1 MPVNRRALAV
11 PQRFSPHTGGYCSA
25 VKWGMRV
32 VLWKAGERTVTQTAP
47 RASAPRVTVTVK
59 RLFGRESA
67 DYVVMVSMV
76 VFLVIFGL
84 VMVLSSSFV
93 GSALGND
100 GNFFA
105 TFFRQAVWV
114 LLGIPMM
121 LVVSRFPARSLKKI
135 APTIF
140 LAALL
145 LQGLVFTPL
154 GFSSGGNTN
163 WVNIAGLTGQP
174 SEILKIAMI
183 IWMAAILADR
193 IDDVE
198 DYRTLLRPLGLGVL
212 IAWTLVMMG
221 QDLGTMGV
229 MVVIAVGIVFLA
241 GARLSHLL
249 TVVAFIG
256 AGVGMLALL
265 SPSRVNR
272 IMTWFSGCTEDDYL
286 GSCWQIVHSTYAL
299 GSGGIFGVGLGN
311 SRAKWSWLPAAETD
325 FIFAIVGEELGL
337 IGTSMVIL
345 SFVILAVAM
354 ARLVRAQ
361 PDPFARLVTG
371 GVMVWLIGQALIN
384 IAVVLEVLPVLG
396 VPLPFMSVGG
406 SALMSSL
413 IGIGVVMALNR
424 HDAISV
430 TAGQNRRSS
439 SR

>member
-1 MPVNRRALAV
+1 M
-11 PQRFSPHTGGYCSA
+11 
-25 VKWGMRV
+25 
-32 VLWKAGERTVTQTAP
+32 TQV
-47 RASAPRVTVTVK
+47 ASKPSTPRVTVSVK

-76 VFLVIFGL
+76 FFLVIFGL

-100 GNFFA
+100 GDFFA
-105 TFFRQAVWV
+105 TFFRQVVWV
-114 LLGIPMM
+114 ALGVPLM
-121 LVVSRFPARSLKKI
+121 LVISRFPARALKKL
-135 APTIF
+135 APSIF
-140 LAALL
+140 LVALL

-154 GFSSGGNTN
+154 GITSGGNTN
-163 WVNIAGLTGQP
+163 WVNIAGFTGQP
-174 SEILKIAMI
+174 SEILKVAMI

-193 IDDVE
+193 IDVVE

-212 IAWTLVMMG
+212 MALALVMLG

-229 MVVIAVGIVFLA
+229 MVIIALGIVFLA
-241 GARLSHLL
+241 GAKLSHLF

-256 AGVGMLALL
+256 AGVALLAML
-265 SPSRVNR
+265 SPSRIDR

-286 GSCWQIVHSTYAL
+286 GTCWQIVHSTYAL
-299 GSGGIFGVGLGN
+299 GSGGILGVGLGN
-311 SRAKWSWLPAAETD
+311 SRAKWSWLPHAETD

-345 SFVILAVAM
+345 SFVILAVSM

-371 GVMVWLIGQALIN
+371 GVMVWLIRQALIN

-406 SALMSSL
+406 SALIASL
-413 IGIGVVMALNR
+413 LGIGVVMALNR

-430 TAGQNRRSS
+430 SASSSRRSS
-439 SR
+439 AR

>member
-1 MPVNRRALAV
+1 M
-11 PQRFSPHTGGYCSA
+11 
-25 VKWGMRV
+25 
-32 VLWKAGERTVTQTAP
+32 KAGEWPVTQVAS
-47 RASAPRVTVTVK
+47 RSSAPRVTVSVK

-76 VFLVIFGL
+76 FFLVIFGL

-105 TFFRQAVWV
+105 TFFRQVIWV
-114 LLGIPMM
+114 LLGIPAM
-121 LVVSRFPARSLKKI
+121 LVISRFPARALKKL

-140 LAALL
+140 LVALL

-154 GFSSGGNTN
+154 GITSGGNTN
-163 WVNIAGLTGQP
+163 WVNIAGFTGQP
-174 SEILKIAMI
+174 SEILKVAMI

-193 IDDVE
+193 IDRVE
-198 DYRTLLRPLGLGVL
+198 DYRTLVRPLGLGVL
-212 IAWTLVMMG
+212 IALSLVMMG

-229 MVVIAVGIVFLA
+229 MVVIALGIVFLA
-241 GARLSHLL
+241 GARLSHLF
-249 TVVAFIG
+249 TVVAVFA
-256 AGVGMLALL
+256 AGVAMLAML
-265 SPSRVNR
+265 SPSRINR
-272 IMTWFSGCTEDDYL
+272 IMTWFSGCTEEDYL
-286 GSCWQIVHSTYAL
+286 GTCWQIVHSTYAL
-299 GSGGIFGVGLGN
+299 GSGGVLGVGLGN
-311 SRAKWSWLPAAETD
+311 SRAKWSWLPHAETD

-337 IGTSMVIL
+337 IGTSMVII

-406 SALMSSL
+406 SALMASL
-413 IGIGVVMALNR
+413 IGVGVVMAVNR
-424 HDAISV
+424 RDAVSV
-430 TAGQNRRSS
+430 TAGANRRSS
-439 SR
+439 AR

>member
-1 MPVNRRALAV
+1 
-11 PQRFSPHTGGYCSA
+11 
-25 VKWGMRV
+25 
-32 VLWKAGERTVTQTAP
+32 VTQVASKP
-47 RASAPRVTVTVK
+47 SAPRMTVSVK

-76 VFLVIFGL
+76 FFLVIFGL

-105 TFFRQAVWV
+105 TFFRQVMWV
-114 LLGIPMM
+114 LLGIPAM
-121 LVVSRFPARSLKKI
+121 LVISRFPARALKKL

-140 LAALL
+140 LVALL

-154 GFSSGGNTN
+154 GITSGGNTN
-163 WVNIAGLTGQP
+163 WVNIAGFTGQP
-174 SEILKIAMI
+174 SEILKVAMI

-193 IDDVE
+193 IDQVE
-198 DYRTLLRPLGLGVL
+198 DYRTLMRPLGLGVL
-212 IAWTLVMMG
+212 IALSLVMMG

-229 MVVIAVGIVFLA
+229 MVVIALGIVFLA
-241 GARLSHLL
+241 GARLSHLF
-249 TVVAFIG
+249 TVVAVIA
-256 AGVGMLALL
+256 AGVAMLAML
-265 SPSRVNR
+265 SPSRINR
-272 IMTWFSGCTEDDYL
+272 IMTWFSGCTEEDYL
-286 GSCWQIVHSTYAL
+286 GTCWQIVHSTYAL
-299 GSGGIFGVGLGN
+299 GSGGVLGVGLGN
-311 SRAKWSWLPAAETD
+311 SRAKWSWLPHAETD

-337 IGTSMVIL
+337 IGTSMVII
-345 SFVILAVAM
+345 SFVILAVVM

-406 SALMSSL
+406 SALMASL
-413 IGIGVVMALNR
+413 IGIGVVMSVNR

-430 TAGQNRRSS
+430 TAGKNRRSS

>member
-1 MPVNRRALAV
+1 
-11 PQRFSPHTGGYCSA
+11 
-25 VKWGMRV
+25 
-32 VLWKAGERTVTQTAP
+32 
-47 RASAPRVTVTVK
+47 VTVSVK

-76 VFLVIFGL
+76 FFLVIFGL

-105 TFFRQAVWV
+105 TFFRQVMWV
-114 LLGIPMM
+114 LLGIPLM
-121 LVVSRFPARSLKKI
+121 LVISRFPARALKKL
-135 APTIF
+135 APTFF
-140 LAALL
+140 LAALV
-145 LQGLVFTPL
+145 LQILVFTPL
-154 GFSSGGNTN
+154 GITSGGNTN
-163 WVNIAGLTGQP
+163 WVSIAGLTGQP
-174 SEILKIAMI
+174 SEILKVAMI

-193 IDDVE
+193 IDSVQE
-198 DYRTLLRPLGLGVL
+198 YRTLLQPLGIGVVMALG
-212 IAWTLVMMG
+212 LVMMG
-221 QDLGTMGV
+221 QDLGTTGIMA
-229 MVVIAVGIVFLA
+229 VIALGIVFLA
-241 GARLSHLL
+241 GARLSHLVTL
-249 TVVAFIG
+249 FALIG
-256 AGVGMLALL
+256 AGVAMLALL

-272 IMTWFSGCTEDDYL
+272 IMTWFSGCTDEDYL

-299 GSGGIFGVGLGN
+299 GSGGVWGVGLGN
-311 SRAKWSWLPAAETD
+311 SRAKWSWLPEAETD

-345 SFVILAVAM
+345 SFVVLAVAM

-396 VPLPFMSVGG
+396 VPLPFLSVGG

-413 IGIGVVMALNR
+413 IAVGLVMALNR

-430 TAGQNRRSS
+430 TAGVLRRGSP
-439 SR
+439 R

>member
-1 MPVNRRALAV
+1 M
-11 PQRFSPHTGGYCSA
+11 
-25 VKWGMRV
+25 
-32 VLWKAGERTVTQTAP
+32 KAGEWPVTQVAS
-47 RASAPRVTVTVK
+47 RSSAPRVTVSVK

-76 VFLVIFGL
+76 FFLVIFGL

-105 TFFRQAVWV
+105 TFFRQVIWV
-114 LLGIPMM
+114 LLGIPAM
-121 LVVSRFPARSLKKI
+121 LVISRFPARALKKL

-140 LAALL
+140 LVALL

-154 GFSSGGNTN
+154 GITSGGNTN
-163 WVNIAGLTGQP
+163 WVNIAGFTGQP
-174 SEILKIAMI
+174 SEILKVAMI

-193 IDDVE
+193 IDRVE
-198 DYRTLLRPLGLGVL
+198 DYRTLVRPLGLGVL
-212 IAWTLVMMG
+212 IALSLVMMG

-229 MVVIAVGIVFLA
+229 MVVIALGIVFLA
-241 GARLSHLL
+241 GARLSHLF
-249 TVVAFIG
+249 TVVAVIA
-256 AGVGMLALL
+256 AGVAILAML
-265 SPSRVNR
+265 SPSRINR
-272 IMTWFSGCTEDDYL
+272 IMTWFSGCTEEDYL
-286 GSCWQIVHSTYAL
+286 GTCWQIVHSTYAL
-299 GSGGIFGVGLGN
+299 GSGGVLGVGLGN
-311 SRAKWSWLPAAETD
+311 SRAKWSWLPHAETD

-337 IGTSMVIL
+337 IGTSMVII

-406 SALMSSL
+406 SALMASL
-413 IGIGVVMALNR
+413 IGVGVVMAVNR
-424 HDAISV
+424 RDAVSV
-430 TAGQNRRSS
+430 TASANRRSS
-439 SR
+439 AR

>member
-1 MPVNRRALAV
+1 M
-11 PQRFSPHTGGYCSA
+11 
-25 VKWGMRV
+25 
-32 VLWKAGERTVTQTAP
+32 TQVASKT
-47 RASAPRVTVTVK
+47 SAPRVTVSVK

-76 VFLVIFGL
+76 FFLVIFGL

-100 GNFFA
+100 GDFFA
-105 TFFRQAVWV
+105 TFFRQVVWV
-114 LLGIPMM
+114 ALGVPLM
-121 LVVSRFPARSLKKI
+121 LVISRFPARALKKL
-135 APTIF
+135 APSIF
-140 LAALL
+140 LVALL

-154 GFSSGGNTN
+154 GITSGGNTN
-163 WVNIAGLTGQP
+163 WVNIAGFTGQP
-174 SEILKIAMI
+174 SEILKVAMI

-193 IDDVE
+193 IDQVE
-198 DYRTLLRPLGLGVL
+198 DYRTLMRPLGLGVL
-212 IAWTLVMMG
+212 IALSLVMMG

-229 MVVIAVGIVFLA
+229 MVVIALGIVFLA
-241 GARLSHLL
+241 GARLSHLF
-249 TVVAFIG
+249 TVVAVI
-256 AGVGMLALL
+256 GVGVAMLALL
-265 SPSRVNR
+265 SPSRINR

-286 GSCWQIVHSTYAL
+286 GTCWQIVHSTYAL
-299 GSGGIFGVGLGN
+299 GSGGVLGVGLGN
-311 SRAKWSWLPAAETD
+311 SRAKWSWLPHAETD

-337 IGTSMVIL
+337 IGTSMVII

-406 SALMSSL
+406 SALMASL
-413 IGIGVVMALNR
+413 IGVGVVMSVNR

-430 TAGQNRRSS
+430 TAGKNRRSS

>member
-1 MPVNRRALAV
+1 MTQVASKP
-11 PQRFSPHTGGYCSA
+11 SA
-25 VKWGMRV
+25 
-32 VLWKAGERTVTQTAP
+32 
-47 RASAPRVTVTVK
+47 SRVTVSVK

-76 VFLVIFGL
+76 FFLVIFGL

-105 TFFRQAVWV
+105 TFFRQVMWV
-114 LLGIPMM
+114 LLGIPAM
-121 LVVSRFPARSLKKI
+121 LVISRFPARALKKL

-140 LAALL
+140 LVALL

-154 GFSSGGNTN
+154 GITSGGNTN
-163 WVNIAGLTGQP
+163 WVNIAGFTGQP
-174 SEILKIAMI
+174 SEILKVAMI

-193 IDDVE
+193 IDQVE
-198 DYRTLLRPLGLGVL
+198 DYRTLMRPLGLGVL
-212 IAWTLVMMG
+212 IALSLVMMG

-229 MVVIAVGIVFLA
+229 MVVIALGIVFLA
-241 GARLSHLL
+241 GARLSHLF
-249 TVVAFIG
+249 TVVAVIA
-256 AGVGMLALL
+256 AGVAMLAML
-265 SPSRVNR
+265 SPSRINR
-272 IMTWFSGCTEDDYL
+272 IMTWFSGCTEEDYL
-286 GSCWQIVHSTYAL
+286 GTCWQIVHSTYAL
-299 GSGGIFGVGLGN
+299 GSGGILGVGLGN
-311 SRAKWSWLPAAETD
+311 SRAKWSWLPHAETD

-337 IGTSMVIL
+337 IGTSMVII

-354 ARLVRAQ
+354 ARLARAQ

-406 SALMSSL
+406 SALMASL
-413 IGIGVVMALNR
+413 IGIGVVMSVNR

-430 TAGQNRRSS
+430 TAGKNRRSS

>member
-1 MPVNRRALAV
+1 MTQVA
-11 PQRFSPHTGGYCSA
+11 S
-25 VKWGMRV
+25 
-32 VLWKAGERTVTQTAP
+32 KAST
-47 RASAPRVTVTVK
+47 PRVTVSVK

-76 VFLVIFGL
+76 FFLVIFGL

-100 GNFFA
+100 GDFFA
-105 TFFRQAVWV
+105 TFFRQVVWV
-114 LLGIPMM
+114 ALGVPLM
-121 LVVSRFPARSLKKI
+121 LVISRFPARALKKL
-135 APTIF
+135 APSIF
-140 LAALL
+140 LVALL

-154 GFSSGGNTN
+154 GITSGGNTN
-163 WVNIAGLTGQP
+163 WVNIAGFTGQP
-174 SEILKIAMI
+174 SEILKVAMI

-193 IDDVE
+193 IDVVE

-212 IAWTLVMMG
+212 MALALVMLG

-229 MVVIAVGIVFLA
+229 MVIIALGIVFLA
-241 GARLSHLL
+241 GAKLSHLF

-256 AGVGMLALL
+256 AGVALLAML
-265 SPSRVNR
+265 SPSRIDR

-286 GSCWQIVHSTYAL
+286 GTCWQIVHSTYAL
-299 GSGGIFGVGLGN
+299 GSGGVLGVGLGN
-311 SRAKWSWLPAAETD
+311 SRAKWSWLPHAETD

-337 IGTSMVIL
+337 IGTSMVII

-406 SALMSSL
+406 SALMASL
-413 IGIGVVMALNR
+413 IGVGVVMAVNR
-424 HDAISV
+424 RDAVSV
-430 TAGQNRRSS
+430 TAGANRRSS
-439 SR
+439 AR

>member
-1 MPVNRRALAV
+1 M
-11 PQRFSPHTGGYCSA
+11 
-25 VKWGMRV
+25 
-32 VLWKAGERTVTQTAP
+32 TQVASKP
-47 RASAPRVTVTVK
+47 SAPRMTVSVK

-76 VFLVIFGL
+76 FFLVIFGL

-105 TFFRQAVWV
+105 TFFRQVMWV
-114 LLGIPMM
+114 LLGIPAM
-121 LVVSRFPARSLKKI
+121 LVISRFPARALKKL

-140 LAALL
+140 LVALL

-154 GFSSGGNTN
+154 GITSGGNTN
-163 WVNIAGLTGQP
+163 WVNIAGFTGQP
-174 SEILKIAMI
+174 SEILKVAMI

-193 IDDVE
+193 IDQVE
-198 DYRTLLRPLGLGVL
+198 DYRTLMRPLGLGVL
-212 IAWTLVMMG
+212 IALSLVMMG

-229 MVVIAVGIVFLA
+229 MVVIALGIVFLA
-241 GARLSHLL
+241 GARLSHLF
-249 TVVAFIG
+249 TVVAVIA
-256 AGVGMLALL
+256 AGVAMLAML
-265 SPSRVNR
+265 SPSRINR
-272 IMTWFSGCTEDDYL
+272 IMTWFSGCTEEDYL
-286 GSCWQIVHSTYAL
+286 GTCWQIVHSTYAL
-299 GSGGIFGVGLGN
+299 GSGGVLGVGLGN
-311 SRAKWSWLPAAETD
+311 SRAKWSWLPHAETD

-337 IGTSMVIL
+337 IGTSMVII
-345 SFVILAVAM
+345 SFVILAVVM

-406 SALMSSL
+406 SALMASL
-413 IGIGVVMALNR
+413 IGIGVVMSVNR

-430 TAGQNRRSS
+430 TGGKNRRSS

>member
-1 MPVNRRALAV
+1 M
-11 PQRFSPHTGGYCSA
+11 
-25 VKWGMRV
+25 
-32 VLWKAGERTVTQTAP
+32 TQTAA

-59 RLFGRESA
+59 RLFGHESA
-67 DYVVMVSMV
+67 DFVVMVSMV
-76 VFLVIFGL
+76 FFLVIFGL

-105 TFFRQAVWV
+105 TFFRQVIWV

-121 LVVSRFPARSLKKI
+121 LVISRFPPRSLKKM
-135 APTIF
+135 APTLF
-140 LAALL
+140 LGALL

-154 GFSSGGNTN
+154 GITSGGNTN

-174 SEILKIAMI
+174 SEILKVAMI
-183 IWMAAILADR
+183 MWMAAILADR

-198 DYRTLLRPLGLGVL
+198 DYRTLVRSLGLGVL
-212 IAWTLVMMG
+212 IALSLVVMG

-229 MVVIAVGIVFLA
+229 MTLIALGIVFLA
-241 GARLSHLL
+241 GARMSHLL
-249 TVVAFIG
+249 TVVAVIG
-256 AGVGMLALL
+256 AGVAFLALL
-265 SPSRVNR
+265 SPSRISR

-286 GSCWQIVHSTYAL
+286 GSCWQIVHSTFAL
-299 GSGGIFGVGLGN
+299 GSGGVFGVGLGN
-311 SRAKWSWLPAAETD
+311 SRAKWSWLPEAETD

-337 IGTSMVIL
+337 IGTSMVIV
-345 SFVILAVAM
+345 SFVVLAVAM
-354 ARLVRAQ
+354 ARLVRNQ

-413 IGIGVVMALNR
+413 IAVGVVMAVNR
-424 HDAISV
+424 HAAVSV
-430 TAGQNRRSS
+430 SAPPARQRSA
-439 SR
+439 R

>member
-1 MPVNRRALAV
+1 M
-11 PQRFSPHTGGYCSA
+11 
-25 VKWGMRV
+25 
-32 VLWKAGERTVTQTAP
+32 TQVASKS
-47 RASAPRVTVTVK
+47 SAPRVTVSVK

-76 VFLVIFGL
+76 FFLVIFGL

-105 TFFRQAVWV
+105 TFFRQVMWV
-114 LLGIPMM
+114 LLGIPAM
-121 LVVSRFPARSLKKI
+121 LVISRFPVRALKKL

-140 LAALL
+140 LVALL

-154 GFSSGGNTN
+154 GITSGGNTN
-163 WVNIAGLTGQP
+163 WVNIAGFTGQP
-174 SEILKIAMI
+174 SEILKVAMI

-193 IDDVE
+193 IDQVE
-198 DYRTLLRPLGLGVL
+198 DYRTLMRPLGLGVL
-212 IAWTLVMMG
+212 IALSLVMMG
-221 QDLGTMGV
+221 QDLGTTGV
-229 MVVIAVGIVFLA
+229 MVVIALGIVFLA
-241 GARLSHLL
+241 GARLSHLF
-249 TVVAFIG
+249 TVVAVI
-256 AGVGMLALL
+256 GVGVAMLALL
-265 SPSRVNR
+265 SPSRINR

-286 GSCWQIVHSTYAL
+286 GTCWQIVHSTYAL
-299 GSGGIFGVGLGN
+299 GSGGVLGVGLGN
-311 SRAKWSWLPAAETD
+311 SRAKWSWLPHAETD

-337 IGTSMVIL
+337 IGTSMVIM

-406 SALMSSL
+406 SALMASL
-413 IGIGVVMALNR
+413 IGIGVVMSVSR

-430 TAGQNRRSS
+430 TAGKNRRSS